1 MLKEASC
8 FGCEGSKNTKKMR
21 TSPFRLVALETC
33 RFCHIRSRRPSG
45 KRKLKSTLGKH
56 NAPPKKKRHSPEWMP
71 KKKEQSSPLPF
82 AFGTHVLKPIRKL
95 FDDNGNRCNVAF
107 LFDFVNKSFVHLS
120 GAVCF
125 GLNVTP
131 SHRSKPIS
139 LPKKKSMAR
148 YSVLVDFHFT
158 RLGHLQCPHVRL
170 VLS

>member
-1 MLKEASC
+1 MRHHQKKEA
-8 FGCEGSKNTKKMR
+8 FARMD
-21 TSPFRLVALETC
+21 A
-33 RFCHIRSRRPSG
+33 
-45 KRKLKSTLGKH
+45 
-56 NAPPKKKRHSPEWMP
+56 
-71 KKKEQSSPLPF
+71 KKKERSSPLPF
-82 AFGTHVLKPIRKL
+82 AFGTHVLKPIRKS

-107 LFDFVNKSFVHLS
+107 LFDFANKSFVHLS